1 MLAPVEKEELVFGA
15 PVPGRTIAAESPAS
29 SQDEPK
35 IDGTLFTSGLIR
47 WVKTR
52 EGNMKH
58 STLVIVS
65 AVLLGASQLSAAA
78 AEKKYGPGVTDTEIK
93 IGQTVPYSGPASA
106 FSSYGRVMVGYFQML
121 NEKGGINGRKVN
133 LLSLDNAFS
142 PPKALEQTR
151 KLVEDDGILADVG
164 TVGTVP
170 NIAIQ
175 KYLNQNKVP
184 QIFASAG
191 GRRFNDPKNFPWT
204 VPTYPAFVMEG
215 GTFGKYIL
223 KNLPNAKIAVLYQ
236 NDDYGKD
243 FLTGLKEAL
252 GTSASSKIIAEA
264 NYELSHPTIDSQ
276 VIQLKTSGADTLLH
290 FSTPKFAAQALK
302 KVQEL
307 GWKPTQ
313 FLVSPVNSVQTV
325 LTPAGLENVQGIL
338 TTQFTKQAG
347 DPAWA
352 QDPEVIE
359 YIAFMKKWAP
369 NDSPNDFIA
378 LSGYINAQAIALA
391 IKRCGDD
398 LTRENLLNQATS
410 FKKDRVAML
419 LPGVELSNSKEDYA
433 PYRSLRMAIFEKA
446 SWKLLD

>member
-1 MLAPVEKEELVFGA
+1 
-15 PVPGRTIAAESPAS
+15 
-29 SQDEPK
+29 
-35 IDGTLFTSGLIR
+35 
-47 WVKTR
+47 
-52 EGNMKH
+52 MKN
-58 STLVIVS
+58 STLGIVS
-65 AVLLGASQLSAAA
+65 AIVLGTCPFTAAA

-106 FSSYGRVMVGYFQML
+106 FSSYGRVMAGYFQML
-121 NEKGGINGRKVN
+121 NEKGGINSRKVN
-133 LLSLDNAFS
+133 LISLDNAYS

-151 KLVEDDGILADVG
+151 KLVEDDEVLADVG

-175 KYLNQNKVP
+175 KYLNQNKIPHV
-184 QIFASAG
+184 FASAG
-191 GRRFNDPKNFPWT
+191 GRRFNDPQNFPWT
-204 VPTYPAFVMEG
+204 VPFYPAFQMEG
-215 GTFGKYIL
+215 AIFGKFIL
-223 KNLPNAKIAVLYQ
+223 RNMPNAKIAVLYQ

-243 FLTGLKEAL
+243 FLSGLKDAL
-252 GTSASSKIIAEA
+252 GNDANARIVAEA
-264 NYELSHPTIDSQ
+264 NYELTHPTIDSQ

-302 KVQEL
+302 KIQEVN
-307 GWKPTQ
+307 WKPTQ
-313 FLVSPVNSVQTV
+313 FLASPINSVQTV

-369 NDSPNDFIA
+369 NDSPNDFIG
-378 LSGYINAQAIALA
+378 LMGYLTAQAIARALEQ
-391 IKRCGDD
+391 CGDD
-398 LTRENLLNQATS
+398 LTRENLLYQATNL
-410 FKKDRVAML
+410 KKQRVAML
-419 LPGVELSNSKEDYA
+419 LPGVELNNSKENYA
-433 PYRSLRMAIFEKA
+433 PYSSLRMARFENA